1 MSTAMKSSNW
11 QNVWPQVLALAGTD
25 ESFREALRVDAR
37 SAIKSY
43 LNVELPETF
52 AGGESVL
59 AMPSGLA
66 EKGPEIQALAR
77 YANEVLADRP
87 PPCFC

>member
-11 QNVWPQVLALAGTD
+11 QNVWPQVLALAGND

-37 SAIKSY
+37 SAIKAY

-59 AMPSGLA
+59 AMPSQ
-66 EKGPEIQALAR
+66 EIQALAR
-77 YANEVLADRP
+77 YAREVRADAP

>member
-11 QNVWPQVLALAGTD
+11 QDVWPQVLALAGND
-25 ESFREALRVDAR
+25 ESFREALRDDAR
-37 SAIKSY
+37 SAIKVY

-52 AGGESVL
+52 PARESVL
-59 AMPSGLA
+59 AMPPKSA
-66 EKGPEIQALAR
+66 EKGLEANVLAR
-77 YANEVLADRP
+77 YAKEVLADRP